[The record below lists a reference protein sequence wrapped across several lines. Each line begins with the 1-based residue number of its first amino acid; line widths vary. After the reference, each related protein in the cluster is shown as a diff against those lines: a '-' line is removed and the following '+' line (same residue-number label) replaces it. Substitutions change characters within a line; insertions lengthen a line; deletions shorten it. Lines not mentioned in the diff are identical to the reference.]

1 MEYVSKI
8 WHCPNLISE
17 LSWTE
22 LNYKRVLDFQIWKK
36 IHKLYRLTTL
46 KTKKLDVC

>member
-22 LNYKRVLDFQIWKK
+22 LNYKYC
-36 IHKLYRLTTL
+36 HL
-46 KTKKLDVC
+46 KNNKHYDLLI